1 MRVSHLCFFVCAP
14 STNSF
19 YFFSYGRGLTDKQ
32 LARDTIGRARQS
44 KKRAKDDIEDEDF

>member
-1 MRVSHLCFFVCAP
+1 MRVLIFASSSATRQIHAF
-14 STNSF
+14 N
-19 YFFSYGRGLTDKQ
+19 FFSYGRGLTDKQ